1 MDIITLSIPIALTI
15 GFWIGFFVGN
25 KRVFKEGV
33 LRKMDEKINEQLK
46 VFHKAEPK
54 TYDEKRAEA
63 VDKKKPIIKTFYK

>member
-1 MDIITLSIPIALTI
+1 MDIIILSIAPIFVLGIII
-15 GFWIGFFVGN
+15 GYFIGV
-25 KRVFKEGV
+25 KRTFKLKILPEFE
-33 LRKMDEKINEQLK
+33 KKIDEKLK